1 MQPPAGP
8 RFLPMLLGQLG
19 LVFSLLTPFVPRNWP
34 LQRVEFP
41 GIYVELT
48 SLNLRLADFGLLL
61 LLMAFLWPAGPR
73 YWPALRRSPIWPPLC
88 ALVILA
94 ALSLNWAR
102 EPILAWQYTIYLAL
116 LLASFYLIHWLAPA
130 PRLVQGA
137 LLLALAGQ
145 SIVAGL
151 QFWRQDDL
159 GLYWL
164 GEVDLNRYPGGGSI
178 LAVGEQFWLRAY
190 GLTNHPNLLG
200 GFLALAI
207 LLLLGGS
214 LRPGRLAWP
223 LRLGLL
229 LGCAALVL
237 SFSRAAWLGLLA
249 GFLFL
254 ALLLGSRAAWRQQ
267 YGRSLL
273 LGAAFC
279 CVGGLLALIPTRELL
294 FTRLQPTVNEFE
306 TRSLSERDAL
316 QAAAW
321 VAYGAAPWTG
331 VGA

>member
-1 MQPPAGP
+1 
-8 RFLPMLLGQLG
+8 
-19 LVFSLLTPFVPRNWP
+19 
-34 LQRVEFP
+34 
-41 GIYVELT
+41 
-48 SLNLRLADFGLLL
+48 
-61 LLMAFLWPAGPR
+61 
-73 YWPALRRSPIWPPLC
+73 
-88 ALVILA
+88 
-94 ALSLNWAR
+94 
-102 EPILAWQYTIYLAL
+102 
-116 LLASFYLIHWLAPA
+116 
-130 PRLVQGA
+130 
-137 LLLALAGQ
+137 AGQ

-331 VGA
+331 VGAGNGTVAVAPLIGEQAAVAPQPVHQVPLLLLLELGPAGAALWLLLMILPPGYTLYLCWRQPERVTPWLLALSAALLAYGLIDFYDYYAWGWAPGRHWRWLLWAFWSLAVSYRPVDARSDYDNAVSTAPDPGDPRAQNR